1 MEKRDNRS
9 NHYQHLFAESSYS
22 NEMMEAFSNEFSL
35 YNRLNP
41 FEYNEDLMDLEEQLR
56 KEFWRIVDTLTER
69 QRTVIRL
76 SASGMTQ
83 MEIAKELNVNQ
94 SSITKC
100 IVASTIITEA
110 KTGVKITVGE
120 LVSNPKE
127 FWVLALGSDGKMHE
141 RRVIDAF
148 PNGQQSVFTL
158 RTAGQKITATGN
170 HPFWTMS
177 GWVNLEDLDV
187 EERVGVEINGDVVW
201 SEIVSIEEAGVEDVY
216 DLTVE
221 EDHNFVANGFIT
233 HNSINGNVDYS
244 KSDENDEDGKKKKPT
259 VYGGSR
265 KKLKK
270 LLAEDPKIQEILEK
284 MSTIRSEK
292 W

>member
-41 FEYNEDLMDLEEQLR
+41 FEYNEDLMDLEEQLK

-69 QRTVIRL
+69 QRMVIRL
-76 SASGMTQ
+76 LADGHTQ
-83 MEIAKELNVNQ
+83 MEVAKMLNVNQ

-100 IVASTIITEA
+100 LVHDTLITEA
-110 KTGVKITVGE
+110 KTGEEIMIGD
-120 LVSNPKE
+120 LVHNSRE
-127 FWVLALGSDGKMHE
+127 FWVLALATDGKVRERQVVDVMH
-141 RRVIDAF
+141 
-148 PNGQQSVFTL
+148 NGRHPVLTL
-158 RTAGQKITATGN
+158 QTSTHSITGTGN
-170 HPFWTMS
+170 HPFWTPK
-177 GWVNLEDLDV
+177 GWVNLDSV
-187 EERVGVEINGDVVW
+187 CVGDSVGIMINGDVTWDEV
-201 SEIVSIEEAGVEDVY
+201 ISIEADGVEDVY

-221 EDHNFVANGFIT
+221 EDHNFVANGFIV
-233 HNSINGNVDYS
+233 HNSVNGNVDYG
-244 KSDENDEDGKKKKPT
+244 KHDAKDGKKPT

-265 KKLKK
+265 KKLKR
-270 LLAEDPKIQEILEK
+270 LLAEDPKIQEILGK
-284 MSTIRSEK
+284 MEAIRIEK